1 MCSIKPRSRKMYHC
15 DHSRQTRIVSAHN
28 LQVEMLIIVEIQIV
42 IKFMFSTLDNIIKLT
57 DLLSHDLLCPYPKSR
72 KYQRKEDKTCKN
84 EKNFSLLICAYFAIF
99 ELICLLEKHEVTR
112 FRTDLQKKNL
122 QEAKF
127 VQKSNK
133 QANWNVKHVDRQAE
147 WQHLL
152 LSSLPRRENLHAHL
166 GGPPPLHIA
175 AVPLA
180 SCKAAGLWVFG
191 VWMIQTIDHCIA
203 ITTIAESARWPL
215 PGSNIC
221 FTVCLSQSS
230 SYTHHTH
237 TYTVSPAN
245 TSSGQTNPFQIWAC
259 SRHAGGKAGW
269 LSVSEAQFACVCVG
283 LGVFTWLTMCV
294 WIPGCSRKPYHKS
307 HKILKEFFE
316 PFIFISSYVNAIGGT
331 CLFWN

>member
-28 LQVEMLIIVEIQIV
+28 LQVERLIIVEIQIV

-84 EKNFSLLICAYFAIF
+84 KKNFSLLICGYFAIF

-122 QEAKF
+122 QEATF

-215 PGSNIC
+215 PGSDIC
-221 FTVCLSQSS
+221 FTVSRPP
-230 SYTHHTH
+230 THTH
-237 TYTVSPAN
+237 TCTHTPHTHIHRVP
-245 TSSGQTNPFQIWAC
+245 C
-259 SRHAGGKAGW
+259 
-269 LSVSEAQFACVCVG
+269 
-283 LGVFTWLTMCV
+283 
-294 WIPGCSRKPYHKS
+294 
-307 HKILKEFFE
+307 
-316 PFIFISSYVNAIGGT
+316 
-331 CLFWN
+331 